1 MKNGGAPSVI
11 IQLTIN
17 HYGTIVLTAE
27 QRCGKMR
34 LIDVDELWKDI
45 TSEIDDC
52 SDVLDIIERQP
63 MADPVKHGK
72 WWSVKLLDDE
82 ADFGEVDGAQCS
94 ECGYAHESEY
104 WAKTYFKFCPNCG
117 AKMDGKEE

>member
-1 MKNGGAPSVI
+1 
-11 IQLTIN
+11 
-17 HYGTIVLTAE
+17 
-27 QRCGKMR
+27 MR

-63 MADPVKHGK
+63 AADPVQHGS
-72 WWSVKLLDDE
+72 WLPVKLLDDE
-82 ADFGEVDGAQCS
+82 ADFGEVDGVECS
-94 ECGYAHESEY
+94 VCGGTYHSEY
-104 WAKTYFKFCPNCG
+104 WAKTYFKCCPYCG